1 MLWELSYPAITTGI
15 MMLRSIQY
23 LRAIAALMVVLH
35 HTVRATTVFDP
46 FLPDYV
52 HSAIKHN
59 FSFGVDI
66 FFVISGFVIY
76 LSYLKKPKSAYNFA
90 MDRIARIAPA
100 YWVYS
105 AIFAVVLIYFP
116 WSHPASA
123 FEPVHFIK
131 SLAFIPSQNPSPFGG
146 IAPTLTVGWTLNFEM
161 FFYAC
166 FFVAIL
172 IKREEIVLLTS
183 FMMMISFFLPY
194 SAGINTFYSSPR
206 VFEFILGMLLAS
218 YYLKSNERISIPIYV
233 SAPLFIAAFL
243 AAVSSKADDFY
254 VWIPAA
260 FTIVAISV
268 SAEKHMP
275 ELKPLLAVGDGS
287 YSLYLSHKIFI
298 CLGIIASRT
307 YGYDPLWSI
316 SIAVVVCI
324 ILSCFSYRLLEIRC
338 SKALKSATAR

>member
-1 MLWELSYPAITTGI
+1 MLKSV
-15 MMLRSIQY
+15 QY
-23 LRAIAALMVVLH
+23 LRAIAALMVVMH
-35 HTVRATTVFDP
+35 HAVRATTVFDQY
-46 FLPDYV
+46 LPDNLL
-52 HSAIKHN
+52 SAIKHN

-90 MDRIARIAPA
+90 VDRLARIAPA

-105 AIFAVVLIYFP
+105 AIFAIVLIYFP
-116 WSHPASA
+116 WSHPASS
-123 FEPVHFIK
+123 FDFVHFLK
-131 SLAFIPSQNPSPFGG
+131 SMAFIPSQNPSPYGG
-146 IAPTLTVGWTLNFEM
+146 VSPTLTVGWTLNFEM

-166 FFVAIL
+166 FLAAIL

-206 VFEFILGMLLAS
+206 VFEFILGMLFAS
-218 YYLKSNERISIPIYV
+218 YYFKSNENVSIPLYV
-233 SAPLFIAAFL
+233 SVPLFIAAFL
-243 AAVSSKADDFY
+243 AAISSRADDFY

-260 FTIVAISV
+260 LTIVAITV
-268 SAEKHMP
+268 STEKHMP
-275 ELKPLLAVGDGS
+275 KIKPLLAIGDGS

-298 CLGIIASRT
+298 CLGLIVSRT
-307 YGYDPLWSI
+307 YGYDALWSVAI
-316 SIAVVVCI
+316 SVLSCVV
-324 ILSCFSYRLLEIRC
+324 LSCFSYRILEVQC

>member
-1 MLWELSYPAITTGI
+1 MLKSV
-15 MMLRSIQY
+15 QY
-23 LRAIAALMVVLH
+23 LRAIAAIMVVMH

-46 FLPDYV
+46 YIPSYAL
-52 HSAIKHN
+52 SAIKHN

-76 LSYLKKPKSAYNFA
+76 LSYIKKPKTAYNFVI
-90 MDRIARIAPA
+90 DRIARIVPA
-100 YWVYS
+100 YWAYS
-105 AIFAVVLIYFP
+105 AIFAVILIFFP
-116 WSHPASA
+116 WSHPASS
-123 FEPVHFIK
+123 FDLVHFIK
-131 SLAFIPSQNPSPFGG
+131 SLAFVPSQNPSPYGG

-206 VFEFILGMLLAS
+206 VFEFILGMLFAS
-218 YYLKSNERISIPIYV
+218 YYFKNNENVNIPLYV
-233 SAPLFIAAFL
+233 SVPLFIAAFL
-243 AAVSSKADDFY
+243 AAVSSKDDDFY

-260 FTIVAISV
+260 LTIVAIAV
-268 SAEKHMP
+268 STEKHMP
-275 ELKPLLAVGDGS
+275 KIKPLLAIGDGS

-307 YGYDPLWSI
+307 YGYDALWSVT
-316 SIAVVVCI
+316 IAVVSCI
-324 ILSCFSYRLLEIRC
+324 VLSCFSYSILEVRC

>member
-1 MLWELSYPAITTGI
+1 
-15 MMLRSIQY
+15 MLRSIQY
-23 LRAIAALMVVLH
+23 LRAIAALMVVMH

-52 HSAIKHN
+52 LSAIKHN

-105 AIFAVVLIYFP
+105 AIFAVILIYFP
-116 WSHPASA
+116 WSHPASS
-123 FEPVHFIK
+123 FDVVHFIK
-131 SLAFIPSQNPSPFGG
+131 SLAFIPSQNPSPYGG
-146 IAPTLTVGWTLNFEM
+146 ISPILTVGWTLNFEM

-166 FFVAIL
+166 FFVAII
-172 IKREEIVLLTS
+172 IKREEIVLLAS

-206 VFEFILGMLLAS
+206 VFEFILGMLFAA
-218 YYLKSNERISIPIYV
+218 YYFKNNEKVNIPVYL
-233 SAPLFIAAFL
+233 SAPLFLTAFL

-260 FTIVAISV
+260 FTIVAISI

-275 ELKPLLAVGDGS
+275 KIKPLLAIGDGS

-298 CLGIIASRT
+298 CLAVIVSRT
-307 YGYDPLWSI
+307 YGYDPLWSVTV
-316 SIAVVVCI
+316 AVVSCI
-324 ILSCFSYRLLEIRC
+324 ALSCLSYRIIELQC
-338 SKALKSATAR
+338 SKAFKSAAAR